1 MAEKYTPNLAFQPYI
16 APQQELP
23 VAEFDA
29 LGKTLNDRYDKNIA
43 KWDELDAYI
52 NQVQLSNADQSI
64 KDSVVKDTRDTLKS
78 IRENGN
84 WENGKMQVRE
94 VAKRLANDQ
103 ALAVGQKNFLAAQ
116 KQKEEEAKLRM
127 QGINLIDF
135 NQGRFDQTTLDPL
148 TGRARTL
155 DYSGT
160 EKLQDYD
167 ARRKSIF
174 EGVTADGNNWET
186 SSPSIDP
193 TTGAI
198 YQVGS
203 AGNYRYIDK
212 KKITDIANRNLG
224 NYIDSAEGQQ
234 EMKMLTTKNSMNVNP
249 LSYADAKKA
258 ILNDLINTGLT
269 RTFKDGGSKNVKQM
283 VSPGNGGNG
292 GNGEINNLDNIE
304 QIPLN
309 LNNKNQTFADLTK
322 KIESGNQTEID
333 YKNSRAVTTSILPNL
348 MSADRSVTTS
358 QAERLSHLTPK
369 ENKILNNVALML
381 GITKN
386 NGGYKVSELKRIGE
400 YMKKTQT
407 NASSPVYKAFTKEE
421 ISQNKNYVDNA
432 NLASAGFY
440 DITEDK
446 FVEYNKLKDDI
457 TSAKAD
463 EIKYSGNINSD
474 NHFYDLAVASKRE
487 KNPDGWIR
495 PRYITIKGKPYA
507 VTSSLTET
515 RKADTQFQK
524 QVNKISSSNRYG
536 TPVEYKT
543 QAGEKLISYPNGG
556 LSSSGQPL
564 YDVKDSQGKII
575 ATLPLNNLAD
585 KVNRKELD
593 IIE

>member
-103 ALAVGQKNFLAAQ
+103 ALAVGQKRFQAMQ
-116 KQKEEEAKLRM
+116 KQKEVESQMRM
-127 QGINLIDF
+127 QGHTLIDF
-135 NQGRFDQTTLDPL
+135 KEDRFDIPTIDPI
-148 TGRARTL
+148 TGRINNSM
-155 DYSGT
+155 DFSGA

-174 EGVTADGNNWET
+174 EGVTADGNSWEN
-186 SSPSIDP
+186 SSPSPDRN
-193 TTGAI
+193 TGAV

-283 VSPGNGGNG
+283 VSSGS
-292 GNGEINNLDNIE
+292 GENSNPPSDNIE

-333 YKNSRAVTTSILPNL
+333 YKNSRAVTTSTLPNL

-457 TSAKAD
+457 MGAKTD
-463 EIKYSGNINSD
+463 DIKYSGNINSD

-487 KNPDGWIR
+487 KNPDGWVR